1 MQACYLADLGG
12 AVLGAA
18 PQVDCRRVYEGNTSL
33 RVRTRQVLAFRPL
46 FSIVLPIFG
55 ARPKGEKQWNIRKEK
70 REWRARQSLRGSENT
85 RKENGISERRMEVR
99 GARQSQCHTAR
110 ERKEEKGNSH
120 RDA

>member
-46 FSIVLPIFG
+46 FPIVLPILG
-55 ARPKGEKQWNIRKEK
+55 ARLDAGTPRLKWHAVEH
-70 REWRARQSLRGSENT
+70 SLRCQ
-85 RKENGISERRMEVR
+85 ERSGRFPRYRVVYIQHACSSR
-99 GARQSQCHTAR
+99 TPCGAPCDR
-110 ERKEEKGNSH
+110 
-120 RDA
+120 